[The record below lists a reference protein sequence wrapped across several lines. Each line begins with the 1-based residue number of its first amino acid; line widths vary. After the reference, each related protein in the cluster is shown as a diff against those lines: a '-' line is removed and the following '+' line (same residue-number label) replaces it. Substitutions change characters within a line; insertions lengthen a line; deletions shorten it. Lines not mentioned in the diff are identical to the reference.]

1 MTSLRKNYILSLI
14 TQTVTVICPLIV
26 TPFVARRL
34 LADNIGI
41 FSFTESIVFIFSLF
55 ALLGSQTHGQREIAY
70 CQGNK
75 RKQLQTFAE
84 IFLTSGI
91 TTGIVLAGYIVY
103 TLLQTK
109 YQLIYWIQVLELI
122 AFHWD
127 IGWFY
132 QGKED
137 FKSLLYRNFLVK
149 MLYIILIFSFI
160 RSPEDLPLYVLF
172 RVGTF
177 LVGGATLLCP
187 VFFQC
192 WKEKIRV
199 SFSAVPYHI
208 KKMIPLFIPQ
218 IAIQVYT
225 VLDKTMI
232 GVITQ
237 SPYQNGCYE
246 EAMKVIRVLMNFVGA
261 AAGVLM
267 PRIASLH
274 AAGNTEEI
282 RKKLSMGIRFVC
294 LITLPM
300 IVGVIIVAPI
310 FMPWFLGPGFDDTV
324 ILLQTLGVLFLVIGI
339 GRVTGSCLLAVKKE
353 NLYTR
358 NVCIGAVMNFLL
370 NLWLI
375 NRYQAQGAAIASVI
389 AEVIVTALM
398 FYECRHYLNAG
409 KTVKMFSLYLLCA
422 AAMTGFLMA
431 IINCITL
438 NAFWKLSILSISG
451 AVMYGAVLL
460 VIKDDL
466 IYSVIKTL
474 FRKFT
479 DSFRKNI
486 KEDCK

>member
-1 MTSLRKNYILSLI
+1 MTSLRKNYILSFV
-14 TQTVTVICPLIV
+14 TQTITVICPLIV

-41 FSFTESIVFIFSLF
+41 FSFTESVVFLFSLF
-55 ALLGSQTHGQREIAY
+55 ALLGSQTHGQRETAY
-70 CQGNK
+70 CQGDQ

-84 IFLTSGI
+84 IFLASGI
-91 TTGIVLAGYIVY
+91 TTGIVLAGYIGY

-137 FKSLLYRNFLVK
+137 FKCLLYRNLLVK
-149 MLYIILIFSFI
+149 MVYIISVFSFI
-160 RSPEDLPLYVLF
+160 RTPEDLPLYVFF

-177 LVGGATLLCP
+177 MIGGATLLYP
-187 VFFQC
+187 VFYQC
-192 WKEKIRV
+192 RKEKIRV

-208 KKMIPLFIPQ
+208 KKMLPLFIPQ

-267 PRIASLH
+267 PRIALLH
-274 AAGNTEEI
+274 AAGNTQEI
-282 RKKLSMGIRFVC
+282 SQKLTMGIRFVC

-300 IVGVIIVAPI
+300 ISGIIVAAPT
-310 FMPWFLGPGFDDTV
+310 FMPWFLGGGFDDTV
-324 ILLQTLGVLFLVIGI
+324 ILLQILGGLLLLIGI
-339 GRVTGSCLLAVKKE
+339 SRVTAGCLLATQKE
-353 NLYTR
+353 NIYTR
-358 NVCIGAVMNFLL
+358 NVTIGAAINFVL

-375 NRYQAQGAAIASVI
+375 NHYQALGATIASVA
-389 AEVIVTALM
+389 AEAAVTLLMLYNCRQYIRISHLCKNVI
-398 FYECRHYLNAG
+398 
-409 KTVKMFSLYLLCA
+409 LYFIC
-422 AAMTGFLMA
+422 
-431 IINCITL
+431 
-438 NAFWKLSILSISG
+438 S
-451 AVMYGAVLL
+451 AVLTAVLL
-460 VIKDDL
+460 VLEDHIFCSTLWYLIILTAAGVTVYGVGLLIIKDSL
-466 IYSVIKTL
+466 TLNILKTL
-474 FRKFT
+474 VNKLGAENN
-479 DSFRKNI
+479 S
-486 KEDCK
+486 